1 MNAMQNM
8 RARDAER
15 CHCGRNEGNG
25 KKKAAAAGR
34 RRGGDIP
41 SHETHP
47 VQFLFIM
54 LHFEGES
61 FAMKSSRD
69 E

>member
-34 RRGGDIP
+34 REAAEEDIP
-41 SHETHP
+41 RDTSSSVPFHHA
-47 VQFLFIM
+47 
-54 LHFEGES
+54 S
-61 FAMKSSRD
+61 F
-69 E
+69 